1 MKRTY
6 VAGHLGMVG
15 SALVRELNKKN
26 KRTVITATR
35 NELDLTNQSDVNNFI
50 KQVMPDEIIVAA
62 AKVGGIHANRTYPA
76 EFIYDNLAIATNLI
90 HSAYKNKIKKL
101 LYLGSSCI
109 YPREAIQPIN
119 ENELLSG
126 PLEKT
131 NEWYAISKIA
141 GIKLCQSFR
150 KQYNCDFISAMPTNL
165 YGIKDNYH
173 LENAHVI
180 PAIMHRAFL
189 AKKNNEQKLTIW
201 GTGNATREFL
211 FVDDLAEGCIFLLN
225 EYSEHS
231 PINLGTGIEVSIKDL
246 AVKICEI
253 VGFNGELVFDT
264 SKPDGTPRKVL
275 DVTKINELGWQSK
288 TNLENGLKISF
299 EWFLNNY
306 NNIRI
311 INYKNLNYKIYFL
324 TSFHD

>member
-15 SALVRELNKKN
+15 SAIVRELNKKKN

-50 KQVMPDEIIVAA
+50 KEVMPDEIIVAA

-76 EFIYDNLAIATNLI
+76 EFIYDNLVIATNLI

-109 YPREAIQPIN
+109 YPREAIQPIS
-119 ENELLSG
+119 EKELLSG

-231 PINLGTGIEVSIKDL
+231 PINLGTGVEVSIKDL

-306 NNIRI
+306 NNIR
-311 INYKNLNYKIYFL
+311 K
-324 TSFHD
+324 

>member
-6 VAGHLGMVG
+6 VSGHLGMVG
-15 SALVRELNKKN
+15 SAIVRELNKKKN
-26 KRTVITATR
+26 KRAVITATR
-35 NELDLTNQSDVNNFI
+35 NELDLTNQGDVNNFI

-62 AKVGGIHANRTYPA
+62 AKVGGIHANTTYPA
-76 EFIYDNLAIATNLI
+76 EFIYDNLAIAINLI

-109 YPREAIQPIN
+109 YPREASQPIN
-119 ENELLSG
+119 EKELLSG

-225 EYSEHS
+225 EYSEQS
-231 PINLGTGIEVSIKDL
+231 PINLGTGVEVSIKDL

-306 NNIRI
+306 NNIR
-311 INYKNLNYKIYFL
+311 K
-324 TSFHD
+324 

>member
-6 VAGHLGMVG
+6 VSGHLGMVG
-15 SALVRELNKKN
+15 SAIVRELNKKKN
-26 KRTVITATR
+26 NRTVITATR
-35 NELDLTNQSDVNNFI
+35 NELDLTNQCDVNNFI

-76 EFIYDNLAIATNLI
+76 EFIYDNLAIAINLI

-109 YPREAIQPIN
+109 YPREASQPIN
-119 ENELLSG
+119 EKELLSG

-189 AKKNNEQKLTIW
+189 AKKNNEQTLTIW
-201 GTGNATREFL
+201 GTGDATREFL

-231 PINLGTGIEVSIKDL
+231 PINLGTGVEVSIKDL

-306 NNIRI
+306 NNIR
-311 INYKNLNYKIYFL
+311 K
-324 TSFHD
+324 

>member
-6 VAGHLGMVG
+6 VIAGHLGMVG

-26 KRTVITATR
+26 NRTVITATR

-109 YPREAIQPIN
+109 YPREASQPIN

-150 KQYNCDFISAMPTNL
+150 KQYNVILFQQCLQISM
-165 YGIKDNYH
+165 
-173 LENAHVI
+173 E
-180 PAIMHRAFL
+180 
-189 AKKNNEQKLTIW
+189 
-201 GTGNATREFL
+201 
-211 FVDDLAEGCIFLLN
+211 
-225 EYSEHS
+225 
-231 PINLGTGIEVSIKDL
+231 
-246 AVKICEI
+246 
-253 VGFNGELVFDT
+253 
-264 SKPDGTPRKVL
+264 
-275 DVTKINELGWQSK
+275 
-288 TNLENGLKISF
+288 LKIT
-299 EWFLNNY
+299 
-306 NNIRI
+306 I
-311 INYKNLNYKIYFL
+311 ILKMRM
-324 TSFHD
+324 

>member
-15 SALVRELNKKN
+15 SAIVRELNKKKN
-26 KRTVITATR
+26 TRTVITATR

-50 KQVMPDEIIVAA
+50 KEVMPDEIIVAA

-76 EFIYDNLAIATNLI
+76 EFIYDNLVIATNLI

-119 ENELLSG
+119 EKELLSG

-231 PINLGTGIEVSIKDL
+231 PINLGTGVEVSINDL

-253 VGFNGELVFDT
+253 VGFSGELVFDIT
-264 SKPDGTPRKVL
+264 KPDGTPRKVL

-306 NNIRI
+306 NYIR
-311 INYKNLNYKIYFL
+311 K
-324 TSFHD
+324 

>member
-6 VAGHLGMVG
+6 VSGHLGMVG
-15 SALVRELNKKN
+15 SSIVRELNKKKN
-26 KRTVITATR
+26 KRAVITATR

-62 AKVGGIHANRTYPA
+62 AKVGGIHANSTYPA

-225 EYSEHS
+225 EYSEDS

-264 SKPDGTPRKVL
+264 TKPDGTPRKVL
-275 DVTKINELGWQSK
+275 DVTKINKLGWKSK
-288 TNLENGLKISF
+288 TNLEDGLKISF

-306 NNIRI
+306 KNIR
-311 INYKNLNYKIYFL
+311 K
-324 TSFHD
+324 

>member
-6 VAGHLGMVG
+6 VSGHLGMVG
-15 SALVRELNKKN
+15 SAIVRELNKKKN
-26 KRTVITATR
+26 NRTVITATR

-76 EFIYDNLAIATNLI
+76 EFIYDNLAIAINLI

-109 YPREAIQPIN
+109 YPREASQPIN
-119 ENELLSG
+119 EKELLSG

-225 EYSEHS
+225 EYSEHY
-231 PINLGTGIEVSIKDL
+231 PINLGTGVEVSIKDL

-264 SKPDGTPRKVL
+264 TKPDGTPRKVL
-275 DVTKINELGWQSK
+275 DVTKINKLGWKSK
-288 TNLENGLKISF
+288 TNLEDGLKISF

-306 NNIRI
+306 KNIR
-311 INYKNLNYKIYFL
+311 K
-324 TSFHD
+324 

>member
-15 SALVRELNKKN
+15 SALVRELNQKKN

-62 AKVGGIHANRTYPA
+62 AKVGGIHANNTYPA
-76 EFIYDNLAIATNLI
+76 EFIYDNLAISTNLI

-109 YPREAIQPIN
+109 YPREAIQPIS
-119 ENELLSG
+119 EKELLSG

-189 AKKNNEQKLTIW
+189 AKKNNEQTLTIW

-225 EYSEHS
+225 EYSEDS
-231 PINLGTGIEVSIKDL
+231 QINLGTGIEISIKDL
-246 AVKICEI
+246 AIKICEI

-306 NNIRI
+306 NNIR
-311 INYKNLNYKIYFL
+311 K
-324 TSFHD
+324 

>member
-1 MKRTY
+1 
-6 VAGHLGMVG
+6 
-15 SALVRELNKKN
+15 
-26 KRTVITATR
+26 
-35 NELDLTNQSDVNNFI
+35 
-50 KQVMPDEIIVAA
+50 MPDEIIVAA
-62 AKVGGIHANRTYPA
+62 AKVGGIHANSTYPA
-76 EFIYDNLAIATNLI
+76 EFIYDNLAISTNLI

-109 YPREAIQPIN
+109 YPREAIQPIS
-119 ENELLSG
+119 EKELLSG

-189 AKKNNEQKLTIW
+189 AKKNNEQTLTIW

-231 PINLGTGIEVSIKDL
+231 PINLGTGGGHSVLDIVNKVQKVCNVSIKYDFEGRRLGDPDTLVANSKLAEKLISWEPKYSDL
-246 AVKICEI
+246 ETIIKSTWEVYK
-253 VGFNGELVFDT
+253 L
-264 SKPDGTPRKVL
+264 S
-275 DVTKINELGWQSK
+275 QS
-288 TNLENGLKISF
+288 
-299 EWFLNNY
+299 
-306 NNIRI
+306 
-311 INYKNLNYKIYFL
+311 
-324 TSFHD
+324 

>member
-15 SALVRELNKKN
+15 SALVRELNKKKN
-26 KRTVITATR
+26 KRAVITAAR
-35 NELDLTNQSDVNNFI
+35 NELDLTNQRDVNNFI

-62 AKVGGIHANRTYPA
+62 AKVGGIHANSTYPA
-76 EFIYDNLAIATNLI
+76 EFIYDNLAISTNLI

-109 YPREAIQPIN
+109 YPKEAIQPIN

-131 NEWYAISKIA
+131 NEWYAIAKIA

-189 AKKNNEQKLTIW
+189 AKKNNEQTLTIW

-225 EYSEHS
+225 EYSEDS
-231 PINLGTGIEVSIKDL
+231 QINLGTGIEISIKEL
-246 AVKICEI
+246 AIKICEI

-306 NNIRI
+306 NNIR
-311 INYKNLNYKIYFL
+311 K
-324 TSFHD
+324 

>member
-15 SALVRELNKKN
+15 SALVRELNQKKN

-62 AKVGGIHANRTYPA
+62 AKVGGIHANNTYPA
-76 EFIYDNLAIATNLI
+76 EFIYDNLAISTNLI

-109 YPREAIQPIN
+109 YPREAIQPIS
-119 ENELLSG
+119 EKELLSG

-189 AKKNNEQKLTIW
+189 AKKNNEQTLTIW

-225 EYSEHS
+225 EYSEDS
-231 PINLGTGIEVSIKDL
+231 QINLGTGIEISIKEL
-246 AVKICEI
+246 AIKICEI

-306 NNIRI
+306 NNIR
-311 INYKNLNYKIYFL
+311 K
-324 TSFHD
+324 

>member
-15 SALVRELNKKN
+15 SALVRELSKKKN
-26 KRTVITATR
+26 KRAVITASR
-35 NELDLTNQSDVNNFI
+35 NELDLTIQSDVNNFI

-62 AKVGGIHANRTYPA
+62 AKVGGIHANSTYPA
-76 EFIYDNLAIATNLI
+76 EFIYDNLAISTNLI

-109 YPREAIQPIN
+109 YPREAIQPIS
-119 ENELLSG
+119 EKELLSG

-189 AKKNNEQKLTIW
+189 AKKNNEQTLTIW

-225 EYSEHS
+225 EYSEQS
-231 PINLGTGIEVSIKDL
+231 PINLGTGVEVSIKDL

-306 NNIRI
+306 NNIR
-311 INYKNLNYKIYFL
+311 K
-324 TSFHD
+324 

>member
-1 MKRTY
+1 
-6 VAGHLGMVG
+6 
-15 SALVRELNKKN
+15 
-26 KRTVITATR
+26 
-35 NELDLTNQSDVNNFI
+35 
-50 KQVMPDEIIVAA
+50 
-62 AKVGGIHANRTYPA
+62 
-76 EFIYDNLAIATNLI
+76 
-90 HSAYKNKIKKL
+90 
-101 LYLGSSCI
+101 
-109 YPREAIQPIN
+109 
-119 ENELLSG
+119 
-126 PLEKT
+126 
-131 NEWYAISKIA
+131 
-141 GIKLCQSFR
+141 
-150 KQYNCDFISAMPTNL
+150 MPTNL

-189 AKKNNEQKLTIW
+189 AKKNNEQKLIIW

-231 PINLGTGIEVSIKDL
+231 PINLGTGVEVSIKDL

-306 NNIRI
+306 NNIR
-311 INYKNLNYKIYFL
+311 K
-324 TSFHD
+324 

>member
-15 SALVRELNKKN
+15 SALVRELNKKKN
-26 KRTVITATR
+26 KRAVITASR

-62 AKVGGIHANRTYPA
+62 AKVGGIHANSTYPA
-76 EFIYDNLAIATNLI
+76 EFIYDNLAISTNLI

-109 YPREAIQPIN
+109 YPREAIQPIS
-119 ENELLSG
+119 EKELLSG

-189 AKKNNEQKLTIW
+189 AKKNNEQKLIIW

-225 EYSEHS
+225 EYSEDS
-231 PINLGTGIEVSIKDL
+231 PINLGTGVEVSIKDL

-264 SKPDGTPRKVL
+264 TKPDGTPRKVL
-275 DVTKINELGWQSK
+275 DITKINKLGWKSK
-288 TNLENGLKISF
+288 TNLEDGLKTSF

-306 NNIRI
+306 KNIR
-311 INYKNLNYKIYFL
+311 K
-324 TSFHD
+324 

>member
-1 MKRTY
+1 MKRTF
-6 VAGHLGMVG
+6 VSGHLGMVG
-15 SALVRELNKKN
+15 SSIVRELNKKKN
-26 KRTVITATR
+26 KRAVITATR

-62 AKVGGIHANRTYPA
+62 AKVGGIHANSTYPA

-119 ENELLSG
+119 ENQLLSG

-225 EYSEHS
+225 EYSEDS

-246 AVKICEI
+246 AIKICEI

-264 SKPDGTPRKVL
+264 TKPDGTPRKVL
-275 DVTKINELGWQSK
+275 DVTKINKLGWKSK
-288 TNLENGLKISF
+288 TNLEDGLKISF

-306 NNIRI
+306 KNIR
-311 INYKNLNYKIYFL
+311 K
-324 TSFHD
+324 

>member
-6 VAGHLGMVG
+6 VSGHLGMVG
-15 SALVRELNKKN
+15 SSIVRELNKKKN
-26 KRTVITATR
+26 KRAVITATR

-62 AKVGGIHANRTYPA
+62 AKVGGIHANSTYPA
-76 EFIYDNLAIATNLI
+76 EFIYDNLAISTNLI

-109 YPREAIQPIN
+109 YPREAFQPIN

-189 AKKNNEQKLTIW
+189 AKKNNEQK
-201 GTGNATREFL
+201 R
-211 FVDDLAEGCIFLLN
+211 
-225 EYSEHS
+225 
-231 PINLGTGIEVSIKDL
+231 
-246 AVKICEI
+246 
-253 VGFNGELVFDT
+253 
-264 SKPDGTPRKVL
+264 
-275 DVTKINELGWQSK
+275 
-288 TNLENGLKISF
+288 
-299 EWFLNNY
+299 
-306 NNIRI
+306 
-311 INYKNLNYKIYFL
+311 
-324 TSFHD
+324 

>member
-6 VAGHLGMVG
+6 VSGHLGMVG
-15 SALVRELNKKN
+15 SSIVRELNKKKYN
-26 KRTVITATR
+26 RAVITATR

-62 AKVGGIHANRTYPA
+62 AKVGGIHANSTYPA

-225 EYSEHS
+225 EYSEDS

-264 SKPDGTPRKVL
+264 TKPDGTPRKVL
-275 DVTKINELGWQSK
+275 DVTKINKLGWKSK
-288 TNLENGLKISF
+288 TNLEDGLKISF

-306 NNIRI
+306 KNIR
-311 INYKNLNYKIYFL
+311 K
-324 TSFHD
+324 

>member
-15 SALVRELNKKN
+15 SALVRELNKKKN
-26 KRTVITATR
+26 KRAVITASR
-35 NELDLTNQSDVNNFI
+35 NELDLTNQRDVNNFI

-62 AKVGGIHANRTYPA
+62 AKVGGIHANSTYPA
-76 EFIYDNLAIATNLI
+76 EFIYDNLAISTNLI

-231 PINLGTGIEVSIKDL
+231 PINLGTGVEVSIKDL

-264 SKPDGTPRKVL
+264 TKPDGTPRKVL
-275 DVTKINELGWQSK
+275 DVTKINKLGWKSK
-288 TNLENGLKISF
+288 TNLEDGLKISF

-306 NNIRI
+306 KNIR
-311 INYKNLNYKIYFL
+311 K
-324 TSFHD
+324 